1 MDKILKFIYEHLC
14 EQESNRLI
22 TIEKTERISINSV
35 EFEEFKM
42 DIKERLNVK
51 LKTGICSE
59 FLINQFAIHKANLGE
74 KNGDKTEY
82 YNVSEILNLIEKIEN
97 DELVGLSYN
106 NKPLKEYLH
115 IHHNAYS
122 GYGASLVRNVKEY
135 WFNRNGVIH
144 PKKIEEFEKIVKQNS
159 NGKLS
164 TVAIAMHKKA
174 VYNRKLKGEWL
185 IYKIVNNKK
194 YYLCL
199 ASHREGVNRIESDK
213 NIFKN
218 KISKCLLEFPK
229 LKSKF
234 ND

>member
-1 MDKILKFIYEHLC
+1 
-14 EQESNRLI
+14 
-22 TIEKTERISINSV
+22 
-35 EFEEFKM
+35 
-42 DIKERLNVK
+42 
-51 LKTGICSE
+51 
-59 FLINQFAIHKANLGE
+59 
-74 KNGDKTEY
+74 
-82 YNVSEILNLIEKIEN
+82 
-97 DELVGLSYN
+97 
-106 NKPLKEYLH
+106 
-115 IHHNAYS
+115 
-122 GYGASLVRNVKEY
+122 
-135 WFNRNGVIH
+135 
-144 PKKIEEFEKIVKQNS
+144 
-159 NGKLS
+159 
-164 TVAIAMHKKA
+164 MHKKA